1 MQPSRVLLPSLAA
14 ADPSAASVDES
25 VVAESPERGGGGG
38 GASASASSRVLH
50 GADGTA
56 ACAAEDDLADEEF
69 RVWTSEPQAQRAA
82 RASASASSARRQ
94 KQAALSR
101 ARSASPETA
110 TAGMS
115 GLFDVQVRDLPP
127 GPNANAPQLIDQPA

>member
-14 ADPSAASVDES
+14 ADTSAASIDES
-25 VVAESPERGGGGG
+25 VVAESLERGGGGG
-38 GASASASSRVLH
+38 GASASSLVLH
-50 GADGTA
+50 GANGIA
-56 ACAAEDDLADEEF
+56 VRPVEDDLADEEF

-127 GPNANAPQLIDQPA
+127 GPNANAPQWIDQTA